1 MAPPPDQIARRAL
14 YLYRH
19 HKFGFQDAMR
29 CGLLD
34 PSRSLQ
40 SICMDGDFVIRFRRD
55 TSGGGDDGREGYFGK
70 EVCCAAERRGTR
82 ATRSVDTQ
90 GQERRAAAAEG
101 SDIVEGRRVGSR

>member
-1 MAPPPDQIARRAL
+1 AILKSNDNRPPTARIKSGCVLTTSRA
-14 YLYRH
+14 
-19 HKFGFQDAMR
+19 
-29 CGLLD
+29 
-34 PSRSLQ
+34 SRSLQ